1 MQDGSPGGTD
11 ADDSFA
17 ERRARWC
24 SLRDSVNLI
33 GVSQVGLFVLALG
46 YVLHLAKPVL
56 LPLVL
61 AVLASL
67 VLQPVYRAFRRLRFP
82 RFLASAAT
90 VCGLVAILGF
100 GAWQVALPGA
110 QWMRNVDE
118 ELVSLR
124 MQEVF
129 RPVKRVGAE
138 IKQVADK
145 VEKATRVE
153 ESDDAKSNGED
164 EEEGN
169 AATSKLAVAPEK
181 ERPGGDPGEIAVE
194 EEKVKPV
201 VVEIHEDPLATV
213 LGETRAVGVLI
224 VAFLF
229 LVLFILAYGNR
240 IVRCLGEDEGTASI
254 LERMG
259 CDVSR
264 YLSTITAINA
274 CLGLAVGV
282 AMWALG
288 MPNAALWGL
297 MAMTLNF
304 VPYVGALAGTL
315 VVFVAAAAS
324 FDQAGMVLAVPAT
337 YFALTAVEGNLVTPL
352 VLGGRFRLNPLVV
365 FVWIFAWGAFW
376 GIAGMLIA
384 MPALVTFKI
393 VCENTATMGKFRRVL
408 EA

>member
-1 MQDGSPGGTD
+1 MPDSPGED
-11 ADDSFA
+11 ADTDGSFA

-46 YVLHLAKPVL
+46 YVLHVAKPVL

-67 VLQPVYRAFRRLRFP
+67 VLQPVYRGFRRIRFP

-90 VCGLVAILGF
+90 VAGLIAIIGF
-100 GAWQVALPGA
+100 GAWQIALPGA
-110 QWMRNVDE
+110 KWMRNVDE

-129 RPVKRVGAE
+129 RPMKKVGAG

-145 VEKATRVE
+145 VEQVTRVE
-153 ESDDAKSNGED
+153 ETDRANGNGAMGEKANDAISPPPLLAEISPRAGTKSPAE
-164 EEEGN
+164 
-169 AATSKLAVAPEK
+169 PES
-181 ERPGGDPGEIAVE
+181 
-194 EEKVKPV
+194 VKPV
-201 VVEIHEDPLATV
+201 VVEIREDSLATV
-213 LGETRAVGVLI
+213 LSETRAFGVLI

-240 IVRCLGEDEGTASI
+240 IVRCLGKDEGTAAVLS
-254 LERMG
+254 RMG
-259 CDVSR
+259 SDVSR
-264 YLSTITAINA
+264 YLFTITVINA
-274 CLGLAVGV
+274 CLGLAVGT

-288 MPNAALWGL
+288 MPNAVLWGVL
-297 MAMTLNF
+297 AMVLNY

-315 VVFVAAAAS
+315 FVFVAAAS
-324 FDQAGMVLAVPAT
+324 TFDEAWMVLVLPAT
-337 YFALTAVEGNLVTPL
+337 YFALTAMEGNLVTPL

-393 VCENTATMGKFRRVL
+393 VCENTATMEKFRRVL
-408 EA
+408 ES